1 MSAAPGLH
9 GRFLRLSGPNIL
21 ANLLVP
27 LASTIDVALLGRLA
41 TVEDLAGVALSI
53 VLFDVFLWGFGFLRM
68 ATTGLTAQA
77 RGRGDADEERTLAL
91 RAVGLGLLAGVVIL
105 ALRIPLREVG
115 FLALQ
120 GSEATEVAARAYFDA
135 RILGAPFV
143 LANYA
148 WLGWLLGREQ
158 SGRTLLVSAVGHG
171 ANIGFNVWFIAGLG
185 LGAQGAGY
193 GTALSQV
200 LMFVTAFALAAP
212 GLAWSAVRPLLPR
225 LRDTAALR
233 SFFSLGRD
241 ITIRTLLLVGTF
253 AVFTNVA
260 ATMGAVALAATAVL
274 RQVVLLT
281 AWFVDGFA
289 FAVES
294 LVGVFSGARDPA
306 SLRAVLWLAVA
317 WGTAISAV
325 IAVACVLLPGPLLG
339 ALVDHADVMTALEGM
354 VGWLVPVLVL
364 SAPAYALDGFFLG
377 MTAGGTLR
385 RAMVWSCLLGFAPW
399 AAVAAWTQNVH
410 WLWAALALFMLARTV
425 TLGRHVPATL
435 RALPAS

>member
-1 MSAAPGLH
+1 MTAVPGLH

-41 TVEDLAGVALSI
+41 TVDDLAGVALSI

-77 RGRGDADEERTLAL
+77 RGRGDVDEERTLAL
-91 RAVGLGLLAGVVIL
+91 RGVALGLLAGTLVL
-105 ALRIPLREVG
+105 AVHVPLRELG

-120 GSEATEVAARAYFDA
+120 GPPETETAARAYFDA

-171 ANIGFNVWFIAGLG
+171 ANIGFNVWFIAGMG

-200 LMFVTAFALAAP
+200 LMFFVALSLAAP
-212 GLAWSAVRPLLPR
+212 SLPWSAVRALVPR
-225 LRDTAALR
+225 LRDTRALR
-233 SFFSLGRD
+233 GFFSLGAD
-241 ITIRTLLLVGTF
+241 ITVRTLLLVGTF

-260 ATMGAVALAATAVL
+260 ATMGAVALAATAIL
-274 RQVVLLT
+274 RQVVMIA

-294 LVGVFSGARDPA
+294 LVGVFAGARDPVA
-306 SLRAVLWLAVA
+306 LRAVLRLATLWGVGVSVVA
-317 WGTAISAV
+317 AA
-325 IAVACVLLPGPLLG
+325 ACVAFPEALLG
-339 ALVDHADVMTALEGM
+339 ALVDDPEVMASLRAT

-364 SAPAYALDGFFLG
+364 SAPAYVLDGFFLG
-377 MTAGGTLR
+377 MTSGAILR
-385 RAMVWSCLLGFAPW
+385 RAMVWSCAIGFAPW
-399 AAVAAWTQNVH
+399 AAIAAVTDSLH
-410 WLWAALALFMLARTV
+410 ALWAALALFMLARTV
-425 TLGRHVPATL
+425 TLGWRVGPALRTL
-435 RALPAS
+435 R